1 MTHYDYFRGHQIF
14 FDGRFFI
21 AHHGNKELRAITR
34 KGIELLIA
42 GVSGPCNN
50 LELAESHIA
59 RALDLVTYEVGTNPT
74 GDEENALLIQL
85 KRTHALLI
93 QTQWKRSK

>member
-1 MTHYDYFRGHQIF
+1 MIKYDYFRGHQIF

-21 AHHGNKELRAITR
+21 ARHGKTELRALTR

-42 GVSGPCNN
+42 GVTGPCNN
-50 LELAESHIA
+50 LELAETHLA
-59 RALDLVTYEVGTNPT
+59 RAIDLVTYELGTYPE

-93 QTQWKRSK
+93 QMQWKQSK